1 MFDRTYLKLAGFY
14 LLVLAVITFIFSVNI
29 YQLSVG
35 EIKND
40 LKMHSARLEM
50 LRLPLATK
58 SAMQTEASDQ
68 YNEVRS
74 RIIGRLIII
83 NIFILTSGGLLSY
96 YLARWT
102 LKPIEENHKALERFT
117 ADASHEL
124 RTPIAAMQTETEV
137 SLMNP
142 ELNLEEAKAQL
153 ESNLEEMQKLTGL
166 TETMLNLASFN
177 ETTQVELNS
186 FEVDSIVHNSKD
198 RVKQMAKTKNIK
210 IVSNQVP
217 GMSVLVDRESI
228 EQALVI
234 LLENAIKY
242 SSEKSVVNII
252 SETEKGK
259 MNIKVQDFGVGI
271 SANDSKYIFDR
282 FYRSEASRAKKGKGG
297 YGLGLAIAK
306 NIVIK
311 NNGKI
316 SVESQVSKGSTFTLS
331 LPLTS

>member
-40 LKMHSARLEM
+40 LKMHSARLEI
-50 LRLPLATK
+50 LRLPPATK
-58 SAMQTEASDQ
+58 AAMQSEAKEQ
-68 YNEVRS
+68 YSEVQS
-74 RIIGRLIII
+74 KIIGRLIII
-83 NIFILTSGGLLSY
+83 NIFILAAGGMLSY

-142 ELNLEEAKAQL
+142 KLNLEEAKAQL

-177 ETTQVELNS
+177 ETAQVELNS
-186 FEVDSIVHNSKD
+186 FEVDSIVHNSKN

-217 GMSVLVDRESI
+217 GISVLVDRESI

-242 SSEKSVVNII
+242 SSERSVVNII
-252 SETEKGK
+252 SETETGK

-306 NIVIK
+306 NILSK

-331 LPLTS
+331 LPLVV